1 MRVRRWVLVLFGV
14 VLVFVPT
21 AFGVFVEW
29 TEWSPR
35 LRGAVLI
42 GWVIVAAL
50 VVWGSVVQG
59 EQVERILGNVRRR
72 RNEGRELAAR
82 RLLGSLLK
90 CGTGLPDHYL
100 FRVFVYDED
109 TDRLTISYDPV
120 GLRASTTAWK
130 PGQGATGA
138 AWERKKYVLAEGEK
152 VADETFGLTPA
163 QQRRYKDLK
172 VVAAMPVYDER
183 GKVIAILTGSS
194 KVDDGA
200 LVSPDGFTKHTELA
214 AIVGRVLAD
223 LAPDEDV

>member
-1 MRVRRWVLVLFGV
+1 MRVRRWVLILLGV

-29 TEWSPR
+29 TEWSLW

-42 GWVIVAAL
+42 GWVFVAAF
-50 VVWGSVVQG
+50 VVWSQG
-59 EQVERILGNVRRR
+59 EQMERILGNVRRR

-120 GLRASTTAWK
+120 GLRASPTAWK

-138 AWERKKYVLAEGEK
+138 AWERKKYVLAEGER

-200 LVSPDGFTKHTELA
+200 LANRDGFTKHTELA
-214 AIVGRVLAD
+214 AIVGRVLTD
-223 LAPDEDV
+223 LAPDENV